1 MRRAVAV
8 GAAATV
14 ALVVALALAG
24 SDRGLAVYA
33 YVLLLGAIALLV
45 VGVRLRSLPA
55 TVPLADLLIVPK
67 ERRDDRRQLDV
78 LIRRLVGGESSEFE
92 LHHDLRPLVQQI
104 AGARLARH
112 HGVDLER
119 SPDRARL
126 LVGARVWELVRPE
139 REPPQRRFQPGWPT
153 GELVALVEELEA
165 I

>member
-1 MRRAVAV
+1 MRRAAAV

-24 SDRGLAVYA
+24 SDRGLALYA

-45 VGVRLRSLPA
+45 VAVRLRGLPA
-55 TVPLADLLIVPK
+55 TVPLDDLLAVP
-67 ERRDDRRQLDV
+67 ERRRDDRRQLDV
-78 LIRRLVGGESSEFE
+78 LIRRLVGGESSAFE
-92 LHHDLRPLVQQI
+92 LHHDLRPLVRQV
-104 AGARLARH
+104 AGARLARR

-119 SPDRARL
+119 SPDRARM

-139 REPPQRRFQPGWPT
+139 REPPGQRFLPGWPT